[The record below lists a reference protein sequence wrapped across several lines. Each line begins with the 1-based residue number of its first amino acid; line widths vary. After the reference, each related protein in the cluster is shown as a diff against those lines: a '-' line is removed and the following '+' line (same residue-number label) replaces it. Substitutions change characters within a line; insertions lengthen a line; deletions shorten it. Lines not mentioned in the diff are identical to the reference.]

1 MSCGHHFDSRVLC
14 TLEQI
19 EQTAKAWSE
28 LETACGD
35 PLSYFQ
41 SYDWCRNWVARF
53 CKDGGRTPY
62 VVTVWQGETLVALW
76 PRMIVESL
84 GLKRLETLG
93 VPHTQYCG
101 LLIHPAMRN
110 DPEVAQCLNAAVQNS
125 GCDVLLSR
133 AVLSG
138 SALDLVTGAGH
149 EPVANVASMLDLSS
163 FSSAQDY
170 ADQLGKRQKRNRNRR
185 RNHLARLGELHFEV
199 LWPDDE
205 RFAPLVEQCVAMKR
219 LWLKETGK
227 FSTGFSMSGVE
238 AFLQSLDGDASKP
251 AGACLSVLRTDS
263 RVVAM
268 ELGFIRQGHYYAYLG
283 GFDWSLR
290 HLSPGKVQ
298 MEFTVAWLIEH
309 HVQRYDLLIN
319 PADYKASWTNTEIRT
334 ALQVEALSWRGQFYA
349 TAWLRN
355 FRPMLKRVHARL
367 PATFER
373 IRAWLQPAACLL
385 LYV

>member
-1 MSCGHHFDSRVLC
+1 VLC

-19 EQTAKAWSE
+19 EQTAQAWSE

-62 VVTVWQGETLVALW
+62 VVTVWQGEALVALW
-76 PRMIVESL
+76 PRMIVENL

-101 LLIHPAMRN
+101 LLIRPAMRN
-110 DPEVAQCLNAAVQNS
+110 DPEVAQCLNAAMRSS

-133 AVLSG
+133 AILSG
-138 SALDLVTGAGH
+138 SALDLVVGEGQEQA
-149 EPVANVASMLDLSS
+149 ANVASMLDLSR
-163 FSSAQDY
+163 FSSVQDY
-170 ADQLGKRQKRNRNRR
+170 TDQLGKRQKRNRNRR

-199 LWPDDE
+199 LWPADE
-205 RFAPLVEQCVAMKR
+205 QFAPLVEQCVAMKR
-219 LWLKETGK
+219 RWLKETGK
-227 FSTGFSMSGVE
+227 FSTGFSMGGVE

-251 AGACLSVLRTDS
+251 DGACLSVLRVGG
-263 RVVAM
+263 RVLAM
-268 ELGFIRQGHYYAYLG
+268 ELGFIQRGHYYAYLG
-283 GFDWSLR
+283 GFDWNLR
-290 HLSPGKVQ
+290 DLSPGKVQ
-298 MEFTVAWLIEH
+298 MEYTVAWLIEH
-309 HVQRYDLLIN
+309 HIQRYDLLIN
-319 PADYKASWTNTEIRT
+319 PAEYKASWTNTEIPI
-334 ALQVEALSWRGQFYA
+334 AQHVEALSWRGRFYA
-349 TAWLRN
+349 TVWLRN

>member
-1 MSCGHHFDSRVLC
+1 MSAGHHFQTRVLC

-19 EQTAKAWSE
+19 EQIAQAWSE
-28 LETACGD
+28 LETVCGD
-35 PLSYFQ
+35 PLAFFQ
-41 SYDWCRNWVARF
+41 SYDWCRNWVAQF
-53 CKDGGRTPY
+53 CTDGGRTPY
-62 VVTVWQGETLVALW
+62 VVTVWQGEMLVALW

-101 LLIHPAMRN
+101 LLIHPEMRN
-110 DPEVAQCLNAAVQNS
+110 AGEVAQCLNAAVQNS
-125 GCDVLLSR
+125 GCDDLLSR
-133 AVLSG
+133 AVLSD
-138 SALDLVTGAGH
+138 SALDLVVGEGH
-149 EPVANVASMLDLSS
+149 EPEANVASMLDLSG

-170 ADQLGKRQKRNRNRR
+170 TDQLGKRQRRNRNRR
-185 RNHLARLGELHFEV
+185 RNHLARLGELHFDV

-205 RFAPLVEQCVAMKR
+205 QFGAMVEQCVAMKR
-219 LWLKETGK
+219 RWLKETAK
-227 FSTGFSMSGVE
+227 FSTGFAMSGVE

-251 AGACLSVLRTDS
+251 AGACLSVLRAGDQ
-263 RVVAM
+263 VVAM
-268 ELGFIRQGHYYAYLG
+268 ELGFILQGHYYAYLG

-309 HVQRYDLLIN
+309 DVVHYDLLIN
-319 PADYKASWTNTEIRT
+319 PAEYKMSWTNTEIRV
-334 ALQVEALSWRGQFYA
+334 ALQVEALSWRGRFYV
-349 TAWLRN
+349 TAWLQN